1 MEVGRMGTVVRGIR
15 GAITVE
21 RNESQQ
27 ILEATQ
33 ELLEKIVQENHLDTE
48 DICSA
53 FFTVT
58 QDLDTE
64 FPAKAARALG
74 WTSVPLMCTSEVN
87 VAGALPKCI
96 RVLIHINTGRSQSE
110 IKHVYLGRAV
120 QLRPDLVG

>member
-1 MEVGRMGTVVRGIR
+1 MGVVVRGIR

-33 ELLEKIVQENHLDTE
+33 ELLEKIVYENRLDTE

-58 QDLDTE
+58 QDLDAE

-74 WTSVPLMCTSEVN
+74 WTSVPLMCTLEVN

-96 RVLIHINTGRSQSE
+96 RVLVHVNTSKSQSE

>member
-1 MEVGRMGTVVRGIR
+1 MGAVVRGIR

-33 ELLEKIVQENHLDTE
+33 ELLEKIVQENRLAIE

-58 QDLDTE
+58 QDLDAE

-96 RVLIHINTGRSQSE
+96 RVLIHINTGKSQSE

>member
-1 MEVGRMGTVVRGIR
+1 MGTVVRGIR